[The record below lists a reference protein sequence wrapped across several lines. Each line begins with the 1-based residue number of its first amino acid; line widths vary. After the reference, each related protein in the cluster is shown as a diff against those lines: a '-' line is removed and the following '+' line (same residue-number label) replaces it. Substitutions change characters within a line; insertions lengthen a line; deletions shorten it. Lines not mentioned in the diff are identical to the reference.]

1 MRSALPPLLLLYAAL
16 ALALASAPRRAWR
29 PCLGLLA
36 ATAFVTITTP
46 PPWHEGVFVGCW
58 SSVAVTAAG
67 GLICRTDRQLAWGL
81 SVNAGL
87 WSGALAAVT
96 GAPLE
101 PLAALPALGLLP
113 AAAWALR
120 HLSFPAVR
128 VMSSWLV
135 AVAVLAVTLACLPV
149 TPGYLPDHLE

>member
-16 ALALASAPRRAWR
+16 ALSLASAPRRAWR
-29 PCLGLLA
+29 LCLGLLA
-36 ATAFVTITTP
+36 LVAGVAATLP
-46 PPWHEGVFVGCW
+46 PPWHDGVFVGCW
-58 SSVAVTAAG
+58 ISVAVTAAG
-67 GLICRTDRQLAWGL
+67 GLVCRIDRPLAWGL

-96 GAPLE
+96 GAPLDL
-101 PLAALPALGLLP
+101 LAALPALALLP
-113 AAAWALR
+113 AAAWALG

>member
-16 ALALASAPRRAWR
+16 ALSLASAPRRDWWFN
-29 PCLGLLA
+29 LA
-36 ATAFVTITTP
+36 VLAVMASVAIALP
-46 PPWHEGVFVGCW
+46 PPWHEGVFIGCW
-58 SSVAVTAAG
+58 ISVAVTAVA
-67 GLICRTDRQLAWGL
+67 GLISRTDRHLAWGL
-81 SVNAGL
+81 SFNAGL

-96 GAPLE
+96 GARLDL
-101 PLAALPALGLLP
+101 LAALPGLALLP
-113 AAAWALR
+113 PAAWAIR

-135 AVAVLAVTLACLPV
+135 AVAVLAVTLACLPA